1 MLRDIVFMS
10 AYVAL
15 IAAILYRPWLGIIAW
30 TVLGLVQVQLLTW
43 SLQDFSFAMWVAVAT
58 LLGMVLTKDRRGVP
72 FAMPTVL
79 LGLLAVWFT
88 ITTLQAWTPDPAW
101 EQWKKVM
108 KIFLMTF
115 VMMIL
120 IHDKVRVRAL
130 LLVIP
135 CAIGLY
141 GAKGGIFAIASGGS
155 QMVMG
160 PGEGSYI
167 GGNNNFGL
175 ALAMILPLL
184 LVVAREQKRIWMK
197 NGFLA
202 VFWLSAA
209 AAVFTYS
216 RGALLGLG
224 VVLSLLFLGVR
235 RKALVLMLVI
245 PALLIAL
252 SLVPEKL
259 IDRARTI
266 ETYEMDQS
274 AMGRIQAWGVA
285 WNIASSH
292 GLGSG
297 FGLDFIDIP
306 TWNSY
311 TNFVIDWSPRVVSA
325 HSIYFQVLGEH
336 GFIGLILFLLLVAST
351 LRTFGQVKRI
361 ARKSEELRW
370 MYDWAVALQIGLA
383 GYLVAGAFLSL
394 AYFDLFYSFA
404 AIAVIMHRECRGP
417 IGNRVALAPVAR
429 PA

>member
-1 MLRDIVFMS
+1 MLRDILFMS

-30 TVLGLVQVQLLTW
+30 TVLGLVQVQLFTW
-43 SLQDFSFAMWVAVAT
+43 SLQDFSFAMWVAGAT
-58 LLGMVLTKDRRGVP
+58 LLGMVFTKDRRGVP
-72 FAMPTVL
+72 FTMPTFL
-79 LGLLAVWFT
+79 FGLLAAWFT

-115 VMMIL
+115 AMMIL
-120 IHDKVRVRAL
+120 IHDKVRLRTL

-135 CAIGLY
+135 CSIGLF
-141 GAKGGIFAIASGGS
+141 GAKGGIFAIASGGG

-184 LVVAREQKRIWMK
+184 WVAAREQKRIWVK

-202 VFWLSAA
+202 VFWLSAI

-224 VVLSLLFLGVR
+224 VVLSLLFLRVK
-235 RKALVLMLVI
+235 RKALVLMLVV
-245 PALLIAL
+245 PAFLVAI
-252 SLVPEKL
+252 SFVPEKL
-259 IDRARTI
+259 IHRASTI
-266 ETYEMDQS
+266 ETYQLDTS

-292 GLGSG
+292 GLGAG
-297 FGLDFIDIP
+297 FALDFIDIP
-306 TWNSY
+306 RWNSY
-311 TNFVIDWSPRVVSA
+311 TNFVIEWSPRVVSA

-336 GFIGLILFLLLVAST
+336 GFIGLILFLLLVIST
-351 LRTFGQVKRI
+351 LQTFGQVKRI
-361 ARKSEELRW
+361 ARKSEDLRW
-370 MYDWAVALQIGLA
+370 MCDWAAALQVGLA

-394 AYFDLFYSFA
+394 AYFDLFYTFA
-404 AIAVIMHRECRGP
+404 AIAVIMQRECRGA
-417 IGNRVALAPVAR
+417 IGDRVALAPVAR